1 MSYINTIR
9 KHLALPKTSWQ
20 ICILA
25 IIGGFASALLVVLFT
40 LTIEE
45 LQQLYLIKRDNY
57 ITLDDVSRFDLPI
70 IGSLVILL
78 FAWFTGYKYL
88 RTGIPFVLH
97 RLKVSH
103 GVIPLKNTLNQ
114 FFGSAVAL
122 ASGFSVGREGP
133 AVHLGAAASSY
144 IGSLL
149 KLPHN
154 SIRTLCACGIAAGIA
169 ATFNTPIAAVLFV
182 MEVIMREYKIHIFI
196 PVMLA
201 SLVGSL
207 VTRNVFDVSH
217 NFEYFHKIELIP
229 QHYISLII
237 LGVFLGTLAAAF
249 NKTLVSVIKHSGKLH
264 IVPRLM
270 LAAMITGSLGYL
282 VPGAMGVG
290 SGAIDVSLT
299 NNWHIGLLLSLLL
312 AKFLMTTFA
321 LGLGIP
327 GGIVGPII
335 GIGAIAGALGGAL
348 VMQIIPGEHLGN
360 DFILMGMAG
369 FMAASLNAPI
379 AALLSVVELSGQLE
393 LMLPAMI
400 VITVASVISGQLF
413 HNRSIFTMQLDMQGL
428 AYRTPP
434 IEKALQKIGVLG
446 LMIKKFELVKQ
457 ASDRA
462 LAGIIVTNDISTPV
476 INRTV
481 KRVMKNK
488 KVIEQVSYYWVEF
501 NEKISLV
508 RKPQVDEQ
516 QVHNHSAKNTL
527 LAETSVKYQASDKLI
542 THKLIPLSHQAT
554 LAEAYLA
561 LVNDRCGG
569 VYIYQDNIDDIIGMV
584 TFEQIRQ
591 YLVNGKLIT
600 GILPTQALT
609 RECVT
614 EGKSNK

>member
-1 MSYINTIR
+1 MSYISTIR

-20 ICILA
+20 ICLLA
-25 IIGGFASALLVVLFT
+25 IVGGFASALFVVLFT

-45 LQQLYLIKRDNY
+45 IQQLYLIKRDNY
-57 ITLDDVSRFDLPI
+57 ITLDGVSRFDLPI

-78 FAWFTGYKYL
+78 FAWLTGYKYL

-103 GVIPLKNTLNQ
+103 GIIPLKNTLNQ

-149 KLPHN
+149 KLPYN

-207 VTRNVFDVSH
+207 VTRNVFEVSQH
-217 NFEYFHKIELIP
+217 FEYFHKIELIP
-229 QHYISLII
+229 QHYIPLII
-237 LGVFLGTLAAAF
+237 LGILLGTLAAAF
-249 NKTLVSVIKHSGKLH
+249 NKTLVTVISHSGKIH
-264 IVPRLM
+264 IVPRLL
-270 LAAMITGSLGYL
+270 LAALITGSLGYL

-290 SGAIDVSLT
+290 SGAIDVSLA
-299 NNWHIGLLLSLLL
+299 NNWHIGLLFSLLL

-379 AALLSVVELSGQLE
+379 AALLAVVELSGQLE
-393 LMLPAMI
+393 IILPAMI
-400 VITVASVISGQLF
+400 VITISSIISGQLF
-413 HNRSIFTMQLDMQGL
+413 NNRSVFTMQLDVQGL
-428 AYRTPP
+428 SYRKPP
-434 IEKALQKIGVLG
+434 IEKTLQKIGVLG
-446 LMIKKFELVKQ
+446 VMIKNIELVKN
-457 ASDRA
+457 ASHSTI
-462 LAGIIVTNDISTPV
+462 AGLLVTSDIKTPV
-476 INRTV
+476 VNKTTKKI
-481 KRVMKNK
+481 MKNK
-488 KVIEQVSYYWVEF
+488 KVIEETEYHWAEF
-501 NEKISLV
+501 NENIPLA
-508 RKPQVDEQ
+508 RKRRKEDLQEKAITEYQV
-516 QVHNHSAKNTL
+516 
-527 LAETSVKYQASDKLI
+527 SDKIIL
-542 THKLIPLSHQAT
+542 HKLIPLSHQAT
-554 LAEAYLA
+554 LAEAYIA
-561 LVNDRCGG
+561 LVDDRCGG
-569 VYIYQDNIDDIIGMV
+569 AYIYQNNISEIIGIV

-591 YLVNGKLIT
+591 YLVNGKLIS
-600 GILPTQALT
+600 GVLPTEASSSVIKANENLK
-609 RECVT
+609 
-614 EGKSNK
+614 EGKSS

>member
-1 MSYINTIR
+1 MSYISTIR

-25 IIGGFASALLVVLFT
+25 IVGGFASALLVVLFT
-40 LTIEE
+40 LTIEA
-45 LQQLYLIKRDNY
+45 LQQLYLTERDNY
-57 ITLDDVSRFDLPI
+57 NSLDGVSRFDLPI
-70 IGSLVILL
+70 IGSLIILL
-78 FAWFTGYKYL
+78 FAWLTGYKYL

-97 RLKVSH
+97 RLKISH
-103 GVIPLKNTLNQ
+103 GIIPLKNTLNQ

-149 KLPHN
+149 KLPYN

-169 ATFNTPIAAVLFV
+169 ATFNTPIAAVIFV

-229 QHYISLII
+229 QHYIPLII
-237 LGVFLGTLAAAF
+237 LGILLGTLAAAF
-249 NKTLVSVIKHSGKLH
+249 NKTLVTVISHSGKLH

-299 NNWHIGLLLSLLL
+299 NNWHIGLLFSLLL

-348 VMQIIPGEHLGN
+348 VMQVIPGDHLGN

-369 FMAASLNAPI
+369 FMAASLNAPL
-379 AALLSVVELSGQLE
+379 AALLAVVELSGQLE
-393 LMLPAMI
+393 IILPAMI
-400 VITVASVISGQLF
+400 VITIASIISGQLF
-413 HNRSIFTMQLDMQGL
+413 NNRSVFTMQLDVQGL
-428 AYRTPP
+428 AYRKPP
-434 IEKALQKIGVLG
+434 IEKTLQKIGVLG
-446 LMIKKFELVKQ
+446 LMIKKMERTEH
-457 ASDRA
+457 AS
-462 LAGIIVTNDISTPV
+462 LQTIAGILMTSDLKTPV
-476 INRTV
+476 VNRTI

-488 KVIEQVSYYWVEF
+488 DVVEQISYHWAEF
-501 NEKISLV
+501 NEKIPLV
-508 RKPQVDEQ
+508 HKLPIE
-516 QVHNHSAKNTL
+516 NASSEEEA
-527 LAETSVKYQASDKLI
+527 SVEYQAADKINL
-542 THKLIPLSHQAT
+542 HKLIPLSHQAT

-569 VYIYQDNIDDIIGMV
+569 VYIYQDNIDEIIGMV

-591 YLVNGKLIT
+591 YLVNGKLII
-600 GILPTQALT
+600 GVLPTQALA
-609 RECVT
+609 RECVV

>member
-1 MSYINTIR
+1 MSYISTIR
-9 KHLALPKTSWQ
+9 KNLALPKTSWQ

-25 IIGGFASALLVVLFT
+25 IVGGFASALLVILFT
-40 LTIEE
+40 LTIEQI
-45 LQQLYLIKRDNY
+45 QQLYLIKRDNY

-70 IGSLVILL
+70 IGSLIILL
-78 FAWFTGYKYL
+78 FAWLTGYKYL

-97 RLKVSH
+97 RLKIAH
-103 GVIPLKNTLNQ
+103 GIIPFKNTLNQ

-144 IGSLL
+144 VGSLL
-149 KLPHN
+149 KLPYN

-207 VTRNVFDVSH
+207 VTRSVFDVSH

-229 QHYISLII
+229 QHYIPLII
-237 LGVFLGTLAAAF
+237 LGISLGTLAAAF
-249 NKTLVSVIKHSGKLH
+249 NKTLVTVIKHSGKFH

-270 LAAMITGSLGYL
+270 LAAMITGTLGYF

-299 NNWHIGLLLSLLL
+299 NNWHIGLLFSLLL

-335 GIGAIAGALGGAL
+335 GIGAITGALGGAM

-369 FMAASLNAPI
+369 FMAATLNAPL
-379 AALLSVVELSGQLE
+379 AALLAVVELSGQLE
-393 LMLPAMI
+393 IILPAMI
-400 VITVASVISGQLF
+400 VITISSIISGQLF
-413 HNRSIFTMQLDMQGL
+413 KNRSVFTMQLDVQGL
-428 AYRTPP
+428 AYSKPP
-434 IEKALQKIGVLG
+434 IEKTLQKIGVLG
-446 LMIKKFELVKQ
+446 VMIKKIELVEQ
-457 ASDRA
+457 ASSRTI
-462 LAGIIVTNDISTPV
+462 AGLIVTSDIKIPV
-476 INRTV
+476 INKTI
-481 KRVMKNK
+481 KKVMRNK
-488 KVIEQVSYYWVEF
+488 KVIEKVNYYWAEF
-501 NEKISLV
+501 NENTSLV
-508 RKPQVDEQ
+508 HKVFTEG
-516 QVHNHSAKNTL
+516 SSSGKT
-527 LAETSVKYQASDKLI
+527 TTKYQTSETMNL
-542 THKLIPLSHQAT
+542 HQLIPLSHQAT

-561 LVNDRCGG
+561 LVDDRCGG
-569 VYIYQDNIDDIIGMV
+569 VYIYKDNIDEIIGIV

-591 YLVNGKLIT
+591 YLVNGTLIDE
-600 GILPTQALT
+600 IHLT
-609 RECVT
+609 EVPSSEIISNDNLN
-614 EGKSNK
+614 EGRPN

>member
-1 MSYINTIR
+1 MSYFSTVR

-20 ICILA
+20 ICLLA
-25 IIGGFASALLVVLFT
+25 IVGGFASALLVVLFT

-57 ITLDDVSRFDLPI
+57 NTLDGVSRFDLPI
-70 IGSLVILL
+70 IGSLIILL
-78 FAWFTGYKYL
+78 FAWLTGYKYL

-97 RLKVSH
+97 RLKVAH

-144 IGSLL
+144 IGNLL
-149 KLPHN
+149 KLPYN

-229 QHYISLII
+229 QHYIPLII
-237 LGVFLGTLAAAF
+237 LGILLGSLAAAF
-249 NKTLVSVIKHSGKLH
+249 NKTLVTVIKHSDKIH

-290 SGAIDVSLT
+290 SGAIDVSLA

-348 VMQIIPGEHLGN
+348 VMQLLPGEHLGN

-369 FMAASLNAPI
+369 FMAASLNAPL
-379 AALLSVVELSGQLE
+379 AALLAVVELSGQLE
-393 LMLPAMI
+393 IILPAMI
-400 VITVASVISGQLF
+400 VITIASIISGQLF
-413 HNRSIFTMQLDMQGL
+413 NNRSVFTMQLDVQGL
-428 AYRTPP
+428 IYRKPP
-434 IEKALQKIGVLG
+434 IEKTLQKIGVLG
-446 LMIKKFELVKQ
+446 VMINDFELVEQ
-457 ASDRA
+457 ASQHSI
-462 LAGIIVTNDISTPV
+462 AGLLVTSNSKTPV
-476 INRTV
+476 VNKTT
-481 KRVMKNK
+481 KKVMKNK
-488 KVIEQVSYYWVEF
+488 DVTEQIDYYWAEF
-501 NEKISLV
+501 NENIPLAHKRRKEDSPEKTITEYQVSEKIIL
-508 RKPQVDEQ
+508 
-516 QVHNHSAKNTL
+516 
-527 LAETSVKYQASDKLI
+527 
-542 THKLIPLSHQAT
+542 HKLIPLSHQAT

-561 LVNDRCGG
+561 LVDDRCGG
-569 VYIYQDNIDDIIGMV
+569 VYIYEKNVEKIIGIV

-600 GILPTQALT
+600 GVLPTDVLPTESLT
-609 RECVT
+609 K
-614 EGKSNK
+614 GKQD

>member
-1 MSYINTIR
+1 MSYISTVR

-20 ICILA
+20 ICLLA
-25 IIGGFASALLVVLFT
+25 IVGGFASALLVVLFT
-40 LTIEE
+40 LAIEE
-45 LQQLYLIKRDNY
+45 IQQLYLIKRDNY
-57 ITLDDVSRFDLPI
+57 NTLDGVSRFDLPI
-70 IGSLVILL
+70 IGSLIILL
-78 FAWFTGYKYL
+78 FAWLTGYKYL

-97 RLKVSH
+97 RLKVAH
-103 GVIPLKNTLNQ
+103 GIIPFKNTLNQ
-114 FFGSAVAL
+114 FFGSAIAL

-144 IGSLL
+144 IGSVL
-149 KLPHN
+149 KLPYN

-182 MEVIMREYKIHIFI
+182 MEVIMREYKVHIFI

-229 QHYISLII
+229 QHYLPLII
-237 LGVFLGTLAAAF
+237 LGVLLGTLAAAF
-249 NKTLVSVIKHSGKLH
+249 NKTLVTVIKKSNTLH

-282 VPGAMGVG
+282 IPGAMGVG
-290 SGAIDVSLT
+290 SGAIDVSLS
-299 NNWHIGLLLSLLL
+299 NNWQIGVLLSLLL

-327 GGIVGPII
+327 GGIIGPII

-348 VMQIIPGEHLGN
+348 VMQILPGEHLGN

-379 AALLSVVELSGQLE
+379 AALLAVVELSGQLE
-393 LMLPAMI
+393 IMLPAMI
-400 VITVASVISGQLF
+400 VITVASIISGQLF
-413 HNRSIFTMQLDMQGL
+413 NNRSVFTMQLDVQGL
-428 AYRTPP
+428 IYRKPP
-434 IEKALQKIGVLG
+434 IEKTLQKIGVLG
-446 LMIKKFELVKQ
+446 VMIKKIELVEQ
-457 ASDRA
+457 ASLRTI
-462 LAGIIVTNDISTPV
+462 AGILVTSDIKTPV
-476 INRTV
+476 INKTIN
-481 KRVMKNK
+481 KVMKNNIP
-488 KVIEQVSYYWVEF
+488 IEQVSYIWSEF
-501 NEKISLV
+501 SEQIPLVKKQLTDGGSPKDAISEYQIDEKI
-508 RKPQVDEQ
+508 RQ
-516 QVHNHSAKNTL
+516 
-527 LAETSVKYQASDKLI
+527 
-542 THKLIPLSHQAT
+542 HKLIPLSHQAT

-561 LVNDRCGG
+561 LVTDRCGG
-569 VYIYQDNIDDIIGMV
+569 VYIYKNNIDNIIGMV

-600 GILPTQALT
+600 GVLPTTTLA
-609 RECVT
+609 RECVI
-614 EGKSNK
+614 EGKAK

>member
-1 MSYINTIR
+1 MSYISTIR
-9 KHLALPKTSWQ
+9 KNLALPKTSWQ
-20 ICILA
+20 ICLLA
-25 IIGGFASALLVVLFT
+25 IVGGFASALLVVLFT
-40 LTIEE
+40 LTIEA

-57 ITLDDVSRFDLPI
+57 NTLDDVSRFDLPI
-70 IGSLVILL
+70 IGSLIILL
-78 FAWFTGYKYL
+78 FAWLTGYKYL

-149 KLPHN
+149 NLPYN

-182 MEVIMREYKIHIFI
+182 MEVIMREYKVHIFI

-229 QHYISLII
+229 QHYIPLII
-237 LGVFLGTLAAAF
+237 LGVLLGALAAAF
-249 NKTLVSVIKHSGKLH
+249 NKTLVTVISHSGKLH

-290 SGAIDVSLT
+290 SGAIDVSLA
-299 NNWHIGLLLSLLL
+299 NNWHIGFLLSLLL

-327 GGIVGPII
+327 GGIIGPII

-348 VMQIIPGEHLGN
+348 VMQIIPGEHLGS

-379 AALLSVVELSGQLE
+379 AALLAVVELSGQLE
-393 LMLPAMI
+393 IMLPAMI
-400 VITVASVISGQLF
+400 VITMASITSGQLF
-413 HNRSIFTMQLDMQGL
+413 NNRSVFTMQLDVQGL
-428 AYRTPP
+428 IYRKPP
-434 IEKALQKIGVLG
+434 IEKTLQKIGVLG
-446 LMIKKFELVKQ
+446 LMINKIELVEK
-457 ASDRA
+457 ASLRTI
-462 LAGIIVTNDISTPV
+462 AGIIVASDSKIPV
-476 INRTV
+476 INKTI
-481 KRVMKNK
+481 KKVMKNK
-488 KVIEQVSYYWVEF
+488 EAIEQVSYYWAEF
-501 NEKISLV
+501 NEEVPLV
-508 RKPQVDEQ
+508 HKQPIEGSSS
-516 QVHNHSAKNTL
+516 NETTL
-527 LAETSVKYQASDKLI
+527 EYQISDKINL
-542 THKLIPLSHQAT
+542 HKLIPLSHQAT

-561 LVNDRCGG
+561 LVNHRCGG
-569 VYIYQDNIDDIIGMV
+569 VYIYQKNSDDILGIV

-591 YLVNGKLIT
+591 YLVNGKLIRD
-600 GILPTQALT
+600 ILPTQALT
-609 RECVT
+609 RACVV
-614 EGKSNK
+614 EGKPN